1 MSYHFFDLILYL
13 ALYSIIVEFC
23 HGSNYAPGLSVFGA
37 GGGKDSERK
46 VFAWLFE
53 NQIRIDANAF
63 EKFAIALRYRNILL
77 VSYVR
82 RKQKSPIVRYSLP
95 EIFNAQ
101 FFAGNNLNNSV
112 APFIAVVI
120 GAKDGDSIRARRLI
134 ERINNL
140 SQRSEGRA
148 VSASRLSARLADIA
162 HTSSLRPGSPP
173 VLAANALIID
183 PTSLDIFLVDLSGN
197 RYSCRAASIGFNS
210 ERLNAWLE
218 TRGVHLAS
226 TLPNLLINQSH
237 IFNMTSD
244 RSRSSVAL

>member
-1 MSYHFFDLILYL
+1 MSYFFVLIKYL

-23 HGSNYAPGLSVFGA
+23 HSSSYSPSLSAIGA
-37 GGGKDSERK
+37 SGGKDSERK
-46 VFAWLFE
+46 VFAWLME
-53 NQIRIDANAF
+53 NQMRIDANAF
-63 EKFAIALRYRNILL
+63 EKFAIALRYRNTLL

-82 RKQKSPIVRYSLP
+82 RRQKSPIVRYSLP
-95 EIFNAQ
+95 EIFKAQ
-101 FFAGNNLNNSV
+101 FLSENNLNNSV
-112 APFIAVVI
+112 VPLIAVFI
-120 GAKDGDSIRARRLI
+120 GAKDGDSIHVRRLV
-134 ERINNL
+134 EEINNL
-140 SQRSEGRA
+140 SQRTEGRA